1 MIRLLVY
8 NWIPFDEK
16 ELKGGGVTVY
26 TKNLIGCL
34 CENPNYDI
42 YFLSSGRAY
51 NKNRA
56 DVYIE
61 ETDNIYSPNCKSYQ
75 VVNSP
80 VLAPA
85 ALSFPYSQDYLYDY
99 ELKNVL
105 KDFIDKNRFNV
116 IHFQNLE
123 GLSLGVFELK
133 EDFPNIKFVYSVHNY
148 FAICPQVMLW
158 ENDSN
163 NCKHENCGEHC
174 IYCMNTDVFKRKV
187 IINQEIDYNR
197 CKGREIDNVQRNKQ
211 AYLADFYKNKNFIQ
225 MQSIE
230 SKKHLID
237 VFSKYRKMNVD
248 YINLYFDK
256 ILAVSNRV
264 AEIIEKNGIDK
275 NKLKV
280 SYIGTKIAEKQCMAL
295 KNKYQGGIFHL
306 CYLGY
311 MRRMKGFYF
320 LLDALET
327 LPNDVATNISITFAT
342 KITDNDVKKRIKNI
356 EKRLFSV
363 NIIDGYTHEQLPEIL
378 ENVNLGIVPPLWE
391 DNLPQVAI
399 EFKASGIPV
408 LCSNLGGAKELAGS
422 DDFVFEA
429 GNTNDFISKLI
440 YLIKNPKLLNNY
452 WKGTPM
458 LTTMQ
463 VHMNEIMKIYEG
475 K

>member
-1 MIRLLVY
+1 MVKLLIY

-61 ETDNIYSPNCKSYQ
+61 ETDNIYSLNCKSYQ

-85 ALSFPYSQDYLYDY
+85 ALSFPYTQDYLYDY

-105 KDFIDKNRFNV
+105 KGFIGKNKFDV

-133 EDFPNIKFVYSVHNY
+133 EEFPNIKFVYSVHNY

-158 ENDSN
+158 EKDTN
-163 NCKHENCGEHC
+163 NCSHENCGEHC

-187 IINQEIDYNR
+187 IVNQEIDYSK
-197 CKGREIDNVQRNKQ
+197 CKGRNIDSVQRSNQ
-211 AYLADFYKNKNFIQ
+211 TYLADFYKNKDFIQ

-230 SKKHLID
+230 SKKHLIN
-237 VFSKYRKMNVD
+237 VFLKYRKINVD

-256 ILAVSNRV
+256 ILAVSSRV

-295 KNKYQGGIFHL
+295 RNKYQGKIFHL

-311 MRRMKGFYF
+311 MRKMKGFYF

-327 LPNDVATNISITFAT
+327 LPSDVAANISITFAT
-342 KITDNDVKKRIKNI
+342 KITDKDVKNRIKEI
-356 EKRLFSV
+356 EKRLFSI
-363 NIIDGYTHEQLPEIL
+363 NIIDGYTHEQLPEIM

-408 LCSNLGGAKELAGS
+408 LSSNLGGAKELSGS
-422 DDFVFEA
+422 DNFVFEA
-429 GNTNDFISKLI
+429 GNTDDFISKLI
-440 YLIKNPKLLNNY
+440 HLINNPDLLNDY
-452 WKGTPM
+452 WKGTPR
-458 LTTMQ
+458 LTTMRD
-463 VHMNEIMKIYEG
+463 HMNEIMEIYEG
-475 K
+475 D

>member
-26 TKNLIGCL
+26 TRNLIGRL
-34 CENPNYDI
+34 CENPDYDV

-61 ETDNIYSPNCKSYQ
+61 ETDNIYAPDCKSYQ

-85 ALSFPYSQDYLYDY
+85 ALSFPYTQDYLYDY
-99 ELKNVL
+99 ELKYIL
-105 KDFIDKNRFNV
+105 KDFIYKNKFNV

-133 EDFPNIKFVYSVHNY
+133 EDFPDIKFIYSVHNY

-158 ENDSN
+158 ERDSN
-163 NCKHENCGEHC
+163 CCNHENCGEHC
-174 IYCMNTDVFKRKV
+174 IYCMNTNVFKRKV
-187 IINQEIDYNR
+187 VVNQEINYNN
-197 CKGREIDNVQRNKQ
+197 CNGSEIDIIQKNKQ
-211 AYLADFYKNKNFIQ
+211 AYLADFYEDKNYIQ

-230 SKKHLID
+230 GKKHLID
-237 VFSKYRKMNVD
+237 VFFKYRKLNVD
-248 YINLYFDK
+248 YLNRYFNK

-264 AEIIEKNGIDK
+264 AEIIIKNGIDK
-275 NKLKV
+275 NKVKV
-280 SYIGTKIAEKQCMAL
+280 SYIGTKIAEKQYLAL
-295 KNKYQGGIFHL
+295 RNKYQGGIFHL

-311 MRRMKGFYF
+311 MRKMKGFYF
-320 LLDALET
+320 LLDALEA
-327 LPNDVATNISITFAT
+327 LPDDIAANISFIFAT
-342 KITDNDVKKRIKNI
+342 KISDEAVINRINRIK
-356 EKRLFSV
+356 KRLFSV
-363 NIIDGYTHEQLPEIL
+363 DIIDGYTHVQLPQIL
-378 ENVNLGIVPPLWE
+378 DNINLGIVPPLWE

-408 LCSNLGGAKELAGS
+408 LCSNLGGAKELAAT
-422 DDFVFEA
+422 DDFIFEA
-429 GNTNDFISKLI
+429 GNINDFVSKLI
-440 YLIKNPKLLNNY
+440 HLIRNPDLLNDY
-452 WKGTPM
+452 WKETPM
-458 LTTMQ
+458 LTTMKD
-463 VHMNEIMKIYEG
+463 HINEILDVYEG